1 MKKLIL
7 TLIATLVLSASAN
20 AMSYEQARIQALF
33 LTDKMAYELNLTEE
47 QYEAAYEINLDYLMS
62 VNSMVDLY
70 GANWTHRNMDFN
82 YILCDWQYRA
92 YMEANYFYRPLRWDA
107 GYWHFSVYARYPC
120 RDYYY
125 FGRPSFYS
133 AYRGAHSWRM
143 NGDRSWY
150 YGRDLFYGRNN
161 SNYYGMR
168 DSFNR
173 GYYDRGY
180 NGYSSYDNSFPQ
192 NGRPRSFGN
201 QQRSTFDSPQGMT
214 RTYEPR
220 ESSTRTTVTRPNNNS
235 GFGANRSFGNATR
248 GNEPTRSFDNP
259 RSSFSNP
266 DPSFSTPR
274 GSFGNGS
281 SFGGSRSTGGST
293 SNSGS
298 VFGGHR

>member
-1 MKKLIL
+1 
-7 TLIATLVLSASAN
+7 
-20 AMSYEQARIQALF
+20 
-33 LTDKMAYELNLTEE
+33 MAYELNLTEE

-70 GANWTHRNMDFN
+70 GANWAHRNMDFN

-107 GYWHFSVYARYPC
+107 GYWHFSVYARYPR

-125 FGRPSFYS
+125 FGRPNFYS

-201 QQRSTFDSPQGMT
+201 QQRSTFDGPQGMT

-259 RSSFSNP
+259 RPSFSNP
-266 DPSFSTPR
+266 SPSFSTPR

-293 SNSGS
+293 SNIGS

>member
-107 GYWHFSVYARYPC
+107 GYWHFSVYARYPR

-150 YGRDLFYGRNN
+150 YGRDLFYGRDN

-201 QQRSTFDSPQGMT
+201 QQRSTFDGPQGMT

-259 RSSFSNP
+259 RPSFSNP
-266 DPSFSTPR
+266 SPSFSTPR